1 LELVA
6 LRNATCERAF
16 GLFPLLGLPAV
27 GHEES
32 TYTFDYA
39 LLFTEAGNWRNNKI
53 PLIARNV
60 FDNPWDA
67 TGRTRLRELASSIVT
82 TDQPEVFV
90 TAVKP
95 ASRGKGLIVRLC
107 TPTSFGIPVVLTIN
121 DRPLKAAF
129 LCDARERD
137 LEPLQV
143 KGQRVQLT
151 MPGVI
156 ATIRLLS

>member
-1 LELVA
+1 
-6 LRNATCERAF
+6 
-16 GLFPLLGLPAV
+16 LPAV

-39 LLFTEAGNWRNNKI
+39 LLFTEAGNWRDNRI

-60 FDNPWDA
+60 FDNLGDT
-67 TGRTRLRELASSIVT
+67 TGRTELRKLASSIVT
-82 TDQPEVFV
+82 TDQPEIFV

-95 ASRGKGLIVRLC
+95 ASRGKGLIVRLS
-107 TPTSFGIPVVLTIN
+107 TPTSFGMPVVLTIN

-137 LEPLQV
+137 IEPLQV
-143 KGQRVQLT
+143 KGQTVQLT